1 MKNFI
6 WNFKE
11 MIITLEERKLFIRVR
26 ILLFPPHP
34 QRRPTLSRKKENNN
48 KTDHSL
54 TYTRATLTFT
64 FPGPCKNSGK
74 FAIKETIST
83 RVGSWSKGGTK
94 GRSHYPDIAR
104 GNSIPTAFHIYKR
117 GPSFVQRTIF
127 PGWFTSSCKPNKKKR
142 KKEKERKGTRE
153 IGSYRSNTDI
163 TLLRISQAGQLSLSI
178 PETNCNFFFFVGWF
192 TSSYKPS
199 KKRKKK
205 KEEKRHERS
214 RDSCMKHE
222 YNARVCLS

>member
-1 MKNFI
+1 MKKRYPLLGIPKKQLLHLTSVNYSYVSESPNFRLI
-6 WNFKE
+6 PD
-11 MIITLEERKLFIRVR
+11 IRQ
-26 ILLFPPHP
+26 LFP
-34 QRRPTLSRKKENNN
+34 KGENNN

-64 FPGPCKNSGK
+64 FPEPCKNSGK

-127 PGWFTSSCKPNKKKR
+127 PGWFTSSCKPNKKKKKRER
-142 KKEKERKGTRE
+142 KKRKERKGTRE
-153 IGSYRSNTDI
+153 IGSCIGRTWI
-163 TLLRISQAGQLSLSI
+163 
-178 PETNCNFFFFVGWF
+178 
-192 TSSYKPS
+192 
-199 KKRKKK
+199 
-205 KEEKRHERS
+205 
-214 RDSCMKHE
+214 
-222 YNARVCLS
+222 

>member
-1 MKNFI
+1 MKKRYPLLGIPKKQLLHLTNVNYSYVSESPNFHLI
-6 WNFKE
+6 PD
-11 MIITLEERKLFIRVR
+11 IRQ
-26 ILLFPPHP
+26 LFP
-34 QRRPTLSRKKENNN
+34 KGENNN

-64 FPGPCKNSGK
+64 FPEPCKNSSK

-127 PGWFTSSCKPNKKKR
+127 PGWFTSSCKPNKKKKR
-142 KKEKERKGTRE
+142 KKEKKGKERYERNRFVH
-153 IGSYRSNTDI
+153 RSNMDI
-163 TLLRISQAGQLSLSI
+163 TLLRISQAGQLLSI
-178 PETNCNFFFFVGWF
+178 PETNCNFFFVDG
-192 TSSYKPS
+192 SRVRINQA
-199 KKRKKK
+199 KREKKK
-205 KEEKRHERS
+205 HERS
-214 RDSCMKHE
+214 RDSC
-222 YNARVCLS
+222 AFRD